1 MTMDRSTNEHPPK
14 RRRLHEDDD
23 TDDKESL
30 RGLKRPISPPPI
42 KRGRELQ
49 PMIINSPF
57 HLTSIKDLP
66 PSSNAD
72 TISLK
77 DILGDPL
84 ISECWEFNYLHN
96 IDFLMNAFD
105 EDVRDIVKVNVIH
118 GFWKHEDQSR
128 LNLKEQAS
136 KYPNVNLLTAYMPE
150 MFGTHHTKI
159 IIHTANMIPFDWT
172 NMTQA
177 VWKSPLLPLIDPS
190 KTSIP
195 ESTKIGSGS
204 RFKTDLLNYLKAY
217 DTKRVI
223 CKPLIEHLTKYDFSE
238 IRGALIG
245 SVPGKHDVD
254 ADGKTKWGWL
264 GLSNTLKSVPT
275 SKSKA
280 EIVIQISSIASLGA
294 TDKWLK
300 NTFFQALSKSKDT
313 PTPTP
318 NFKIIF
324 PTADEIR
331 RSLNGYQ
338 SGSAIHTKIITPTQ
352 GKQLAYLKPMLCHW
366 AGDGGQHAAE
376 TMGSAISDAGRKR
389 AAPHIKT
396 YVRFGDSSHTDID
409 WMLVT
414 SANLSKQAWG
424 EATNAAGE
432 VRVCSYEIGVL
443 VWPELFGDHAK
454 MVPTFKTD
462 NPGSGDVERGDL
474 KVLVGA
480 RMPYDL
486 PIVSYA
492 EIDVPWCASSSYTEP
507 DWMGQTWEQ

>member
-1 MTMDRSTNEHPPK
+1 MMILLRHDSTA
-14 RRRLHEDDD
+14 
-23 TDDKESL
+23 
-30 RGLKRPISPPPI
+30 
-42 KRGRELQ
+42 Q
-49 PMIINSPF
+49 
-57 HLTSIKDLP
+57 
-66 PSSNAD
+66 
-72 TISLK
+72 
-77 DILGDPL
+77 
-84 ISECWEFNYLHN
+84 
-96 IDFLMNAFD
+96 
-105 EDVRDIVKVNVIH
+105 V
-118 GFWKHEDQSR
+118 
-128 LNLKEQAS
+128 
-136 KYPNVNLLTAYMPE
+136 
-150 MFGTHHTKI
+150 

-190 KTSIP
+190 KPSILQ
-195 ESTKIGSGS
+195 STKIGSGS

-217 DTKRVI
+217 DTRRVI
-223 CKPLIEHLTKYDFSE
+223 CEPLIESLSKYDFSE
-238 IRGALIG
+238 VRGALIG
-245 SVPGKHDVD
+245 SVPGKQDID
-254 ADGKTKWGWL
+254 PDGKTKWGWL
-264 GLSNTLKSVPT
+264 GLSNALQSIPT

-280 EIVIQISSIASLGA
+280 EIAIQISSIASLGA

-300 NTFFQALSKSKDT
+300 NTFFQTLSKSKN
-313 PTPTP
+313 PPVPTP

-338 SGSAIHTKIITPTQ
+338 SGNAIHTKILTPTQ

-376 TMGSAISDAGRKR
+376 AIETSTLDAGRKR

-443 VWPELFGDHAK
+443 VWPELFGDDAK

-462 NPGSGDVERGDL
+462 TPGPGDAGKGDAR
-474 KVLVGA
+474 VLVGA

-486 PIVSYA
+486 PIVPYA
-492 EIDVPWCASSSYTEP
+492 RNDVPWCASAVYTEP
-507 DWMGQTWEQ
+507 DWMGQTWKE

>member
-1 MTMDRSTNEHPPK
+1 MDHISNEGPPK
-14 RRRLHEDDD
+14 RRRLDEDDD
-23 TDDKESL
+23 THDKEL
-30 RGLKRPISPPPI
+30 PRGLERPISPPPT
-42 KRGRELQ
+42 KRARG
-49 PMIINSPF
+49 PGPTVIDSPF
-57 HLTSIKDLP
+57 HLTSIQDLP

-96 IDFLMNAFD
+96 IDFLMDAFD
-105 EDVRDIVKVNVIH
+105 EDVKDIVKVNIIH

-150 MFGTHHTKI
+150 MFGTHHTKMMI
-159 IIHTANMIPFDWT
+159 LLRHDSTAQVIIHTANMIPFDWT

-190 KTSIP
+190 KPSIP
-195 ESTKIGSGS
+195 QSTKIGSGS
-204 RFKTDLLNYLKAY
+204 RFKTDFLNYLNAY
-217 DTKRVI
+217 DTRRVI
-223 CKPLIEHLTKYDFSE
+223 CKPLIESLSKYDFSE
-238 IRGALIG
+238 VRGALIG
-245 SVPGKHDVD
+245 SVPGKQDID
-254 ADGKTKWGWL
+254 PDGKTKWGWL
-264 GLSNTLKSVPT
+264 GLSNALKSIPT

-280 EIVIQISSIASLGA
+280 EIAIQISSIASLGA

-300 NTFFQALSKSKDT
+300 NTFFQALT
-313 PTPTP
+313 
-318 NFKIIF
+318 
-324 PTADEIR
+324 DEIR

-338 SGSAIHTKIITPTQ
+338 SGNAIHTKILTPTQ

-376 TMGSAISDAGRKR
+376 AIETPTLDAGRKR

-396 YVRFGDSSHTDID
+396 YLRFGDSSHTEID

-443 VWPELFGDHAK
+443 VWPELFGDDAK

-462 NPGSGDVERGDL
+462 SPGPGDAGKGDA
-474 KVLVGA
+474 KILVGA

-486 PIVSYA
+486 PIVPYA
-492 EIDVPWCASSSYTEP
+492 RNDMPWCASAVYTEP
-507 DWMGQTWEQ
+507 DWMGQTWKE